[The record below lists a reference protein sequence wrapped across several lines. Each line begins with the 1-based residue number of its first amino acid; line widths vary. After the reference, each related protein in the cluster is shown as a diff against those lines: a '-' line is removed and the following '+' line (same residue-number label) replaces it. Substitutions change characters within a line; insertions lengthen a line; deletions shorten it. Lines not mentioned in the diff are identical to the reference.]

1 MWKVYKYTLI
11 DLARNKFVGGWLLL
25 LMAISFGLFQL
36 EDEPVKAMLSLSQ
49 VLLALVPLVASVF
62 SIVYLYDALEF
73 TELLAVQ
80 PLHRSKIIGGQV
92 LALGSALVLGAVVG
106 AGVPLLVFHTTG
118 ASVTLLL
125 ACIMLTLVF
134 TAIGTLIAIKNREKA
149 RGVGLGLVVWFL
161 FVLVYDAILL
171 WIMYAFS
178 DYPIEPWIVPL
189 AALDP
194 IDLGRI
200 MVMLKVDLAAMMGYT
215 GAVYEKF
222 FGSMMGIVLALTAL
236 AAWVAVPS
244 AFAFRAFRRKDF

>member
-25 LMAISFGLFQL
+25 LLAISFGLFQL
-36 EDEPVKAMLSLSQ
+36 EDQPLKAMLSLTQ
-49 VLLALVPLVASVF
+49 VLLALVPLVASIF
-62 SIVYLYDALEF
+62 SIVYLYDAMEF

-80 PLHRSKIIGGQV
+80 PLHRSKILGGQM
-92 LALGSALVLGAVVG
+92 LALGTALVLGTWIG
-106 AGVPLLVFHTTG
+106 AGIPLMIFQAGSAAFTLV
-118 ASVTLLL
+118 L
-125 ACIMLTLVF
+125 ACTMLTLVF
-134 TAIGTLIAIKNREKA
+134 TAMGALIAFKNREKA

-222 FGSMMGIVLALTAL
+222 FGSMAGTFLALGAL
-236 AAWVAVPS
+236 VAWVAVPS
-244 AFAFRAFRRKDF
+244 AWAFKAFQRKDF

>member
-11 DLARNKFVGGWLLL
+11 DLARNKFVLGWTLLL
-25 LMAISFGLFQL
+25 LAISLGLFQL
-36 EDEPVKAMLSLSQ
+36 EDQPVKAMLSLSQ

-62 SIVYLYDALEF
+62 TIVYIYDVMEF

-80 PLHRSKIIGGQV
+80 PLRRSKILGGQMA
-92 LALGSALVLGAVVG
+92 ALGTALVLGAVVG
-106 AGVPLLVFHTTG
+106 AGIPLMLFLPGG
-118 ASVTLLL
+118 ASLTLIL
-125 ACIMLTLVF
+125 ACVMLTLVF
-134 TAIGTLIAIKNREKA
+134 VAIGSLIAIKNREKA

-161 FVLVYDAILL
+161 FVLVYDAVLL
-171 WIMYAFS
+171 WVMFAFS

-200 MVMLKVDLAAMMGYT
+200 MVLLKVDLAAMMGYS

-222 FGSMMGIVLALTAL
+222 FGNVRGIIIALVAL
-236 AAWVAVPS
+236 LAWVAVPS
-244 AFAFRAFRRKDF
+244 SFAFRAFRKKDL

>member
-1 MWKVYKYTLI
+1 MLKVYKYTLI

-25 LMAISFGLFQL
+25 LLAITLGLFQL
-36 EDEPVKAMLSLSQ
+36 EDQPVKAMLSLSQ

-62 SIVYLYDALEF
+62 SIVYQYDAMEF

-80 PLHRSKIIGGQV
+80 PLHRSKILGGQV
-92 LALGSALVLGAVVG
+92 LALATALVLGALAG
-106 AGVPLLVFHTTG
+106 AGIPLMLFHPGG
-118 ASVTLLL
+118 ASLTLLL

-134 TAIGTLIAIKNREKA
+134 TAIGALIAIRNREKA

-171 WIMYAFS
+171 WVMFAFS
-178 DYPIEPWIVPL
+178 DYPIEPLIVPL

-200 MVMLKVDLAAMMGYT
+200 MVLLKVDLAAMMGYS

-222 FGSMMGIVLALTAL
+222 FGSARGILLALAAL
-236 AAWVAVPS
+236 MAWVAVP
-244 AFAFRAFRRKDF
+244 AALGFRAFSRKDF

>member
-25 LMAISFGLFQL
+25 LLAISLGLFQL
-36 EDEPVKAMLSLSQ
+36 EDQPVKAMLSLSQ

-62 SIVYLYDALEF
+62 TIVYLYDATDF

-80 PLHRSKIIGGQV
+80 PLHRSKILGGQV
-92 LALGSALVLGAVVG
+92 MALGTALVLGALLG
-106 AGVPLLVFHTTG
+106 AGIPMMIFLPGG
-118 ASVTLLL
+118 ASATLLL

-134 TAIGTLIAIKNREKA
+134 TAIGALIAIRNREKA

-161 FVLVYDAILL
+161 FVLVYDAVLL
-171 WIMYAFS
+171 WVMFAFS
-178 DYPIEPWIVPL
+178 DYPIEPLIVPL

-200 MVMLKVDLAAMMGYT
+200 MVMLKVDLAAMMGYS

-222 FGSMMGIVLALTAL
+222 FGSMRGILIALFAL
-236 AAWVAVPS
+236 AAWVLLPA
-244 AFAFRAFRRKDF
+244 ALAFRSFRRKDF

>member
-36 EDEPVKAMLSLSQ
+36 EDQPVKAMLSLSQ

-62 SIVYLYDALEF
+62 SIVYIYDALEF

-80 PLHRSKIIGGQV
+80 PLHRYKILGGQV
-92 LALGSALVLGAVVG
+92 LALGTALVLGALVG
-106 AGVPLLVFHTTG
+106 AGLPLMIFYPDG
-118 ASVTLLL
+118 ASITLLL
-125 ACIMLTLVF
+125 ACVMLTLVF
-134 TAIGTLIAIKNREKA
+134 TAIGALIAIKNREKA

-222 FGSMMGIVLALTAL
+222 FGGMMGILLAFGALTA
-236 AAWVAVPS
+236 WVGVPA
-244 AFAFRAFRRKDF
+244 AFAFKAFRRKDF

>member
-11 DLARNKFVGGWLLL
+11 DLARNKFVLGWTLLL
-25 LMAISFGLFQL
+25 LAISLGLFQL
-36 EDEPVKAMLSLSQ
+36 EDQPVKAMLSLSQ

-62 SIVYLYDALEF
+62 TIVYLYDAMEF

-80 PLHRSKIIGGQV
+80 PLRRSKILGGQMA
-92 LALGSALVLGAVVG
+92 ALGTALVLGALVG
-106 AGVPLLVFHTTG
+106 TGIPLMLFLPGG
-118 ASVTLLL
+118 ASLTLLL
-125 ACIMLTLVF
+125 ACVMLTLVF
-134 TAIGTLIAIKNREKA
+134 VAIGSLIAIKNREKA

-161 FVLVYDAILL
+161 FVLVYDAVLL
-171 WIMYAFS
+171 WVMFAFS

-200 MVMLKVDLAAMMGYT
+200 MVLLKVDLAAMMGYS

-222 FGSMMGIVLALTAL
+222 FGNVRGILVALLALG
-236 AAWVAVPS
+236 AWVALPS
-244 AFAFRAFRRKDF
+244 AFAFRAFRRKDL

>member
-11 DLARNKFVGGWLLL
+11 DLARNKFVLGWTLLL
-25 LMAISFGLFQL
+25 LAISLGLFQL
-36 EDEPVKAMLSLSQ
+36 EDQPVKAMLSLSQ

-62 SIVYLYDALEF
+62 TIVYIYDVMEF

-80 PLHRSKIIGGQV
+80 PLRRSKILCGQMA
-92 LALGSALVLGAVVG
+92 ALGTALVLGALVG
-106 AGVPLLVFHTTG
+106 AGIPLLIFLPGG
-118 ASVTLLL
+118 ASVTLIL

-134 TAIGTLIAIKNREKA
+134 VAIGSLIAIKNREKA

-161 FVLVYDAILL
+161 FVLVYDALLL
-171 WIMYAFS
+171 WIMFAFS

-200 MVMLKVDLAAMMGYT
+200 MVLLKVDLAAMMGYS
-215 GAVYEKF
+215 GAVYEQF
-222 FGSMMGIVLALTAL
+222 FGTLRGILVAL
-236 AAWVAVPS
+236 AALMVWVAAPS
-244 AFAFRAFRRKDF
+244 MFAFRAFRRKDL

>member
-11 DLARNKFVGGWLLL
+11 DLARNKFVLGWTLLL
-25 LMAISFGLFQL
+25 LAISLGLFQL
-36 EDEPVKAMLSLSQ
+36 EDQPVKAMLSLSQ

-62 SIVYLYDALEF
+62 TIVYLYDAMEF

-80 PLHRSKIIGGQV
+80 PLRRSKILGGQMA
-92 LALGSALVLGAVVG
+92 ALGTALLLGALVGTG
-106 AGVPLLVFHTTG
+106 IPLMLFLPGG
-118 ASVTLLL
+118 ASLTLIL
-125 ACIMLTLVF
+125 ACVMLTLVF
-134 TAIGTLIAIKNREKA
+134 VAIGSLIAIKNREKA

-161 FVLVYDAILL
+161 FVLVYDAVLL
-171 WIMYAFS
+171 WVMFAFS

-200 MVMLKVDLAAMMGYT
+200 MVLLKVDLAAMMGYS

-222 FGSMMGIVLALTAL
+222 FGNVRGILVALLALG
-236 AAWVAVPS
+236 AWVALPS
-244 AFAFRAFRRKDF
+244 AFASRAFRRKDL

>member
-25 LMAISFGLFQL
+25 LLAITAGLFQL
-36 EDEPVKAMLSLSQ
+36 EDQAVKAMLSLSQ
-49 VLLALVPLVASVF
+49 VLLALVPLVSCIFA
-62 SIVYLYDALEF
+62 IVYLYDALEF

-80 PLHRSKIIGGQV
+80 PLHRSKILGGQM
-92 LALGSALVLGAVVG
+92 LALSTALVLGVIVG
-106 AGVPLLVFHTTG
+106 AGIPLLLFLPDA
-118 ASVTLLL
+118 ASLTLLL
-125 ACIMLTLVF
+125 AAVMLTLVF
-134 TAIGTLIAIKNREKA
+134 TAIGALIAIKNREKA
-149 RGVGLGLVVWFL
+149 RGVGLGLVIWFL
-161 FVLVYDAILL
+161 FVLVYDAVLL

-200 MVMLKVDLAAMMGYT
+200 MVLLKVDLAAMMGYS
-215 GAVYEKF
+215 GAIYEKF
-222 FGSMMGIVLALTAL
+222 FGNLRGILVALLAL

-244 AFAFRAFRRKDF
+244 MVAFRAFRRKDF

>member
-11 DLARNKFVGGWLLL
+11 DLARNKFVLGWTLLL
-25 LMAISFGLFQL
+25 LAISLGLFQL
-36 EDEPVKAMLSLSQ
+36 EDQPVKSMLSLSQ

-62 SIVYLYDALEF
+62 TIVYLYDAMEF

-80 PLHRSKIIGGQV
+80 PLRRSKILGGQMG
-92 LALGSALVLGAVVG
+92 ALGTALVLGALVG
-106 AGVPLLVFHTTG
+106 AGIPLMLFLPGG
-118 ASVTLLL
+118 ASLTLLL
-125 ACIMLTLVF
+125 ACVMLTLVF
-134 TAIGTLIAIKNREKA
+134 VAIGSLIAIKNREKA

-161 FVLVYDAILL
+161 FVLVYDAVLL
-171 WIMYAFS
+171 WVMFAFS

-200 MVMLKVDLAAMMGYT
+200 MVLLKVDLAAMMGYS

-222 FGSMMGIVLALTAL
+222 FGNVRGILVAL
-236 AAWVAVPS
+236 AALIAWVALPS
-244 AFAFRAFRRKDF
+244 SFAFRAFRRKDL

>member
-11 DLARNKFVGGWLLL
+11 DLARNKFVLGWTLLL
-25 LMAISFGLFQL
+25 LAISLGLFQL
-36 EDEPVKAMLSLSQ
+36 EDQPVKAMLSLSQ

-62 SIVYLYDALEF
+62 TIVYLYDAMEF

-80 PLHRSKIIGGQV
+80 PLRRSKILGGQMA
-92 LALGSALVLGAVVG
+92 ALGTALLLGTLMG
-106 AGVPLLVFHTTG
+106 TGIPLMLFLPGG
-118 ASVTLLL
+118 ASLTLIL
-125 ACIMLTLVF
+125 ACVMLTLVF
-134 TAIGTLIAIKNREKA
+134 VAIGSLIAIKNREKA

-161 FVLVYDAILL
+161 FVLVYDAVLL
-171 WIMYAFS
+171 WVMFAFS

-200 MVMLKVDLAAMMGYT
+200 MVLLKVDLAAMMGYS

-222 FGSMMGIVLALTAL
+222 FGNVRGILVALLALG
-236 AAWVAVPS
+236 AWVALPS
-244 AFAFRAFRRKDF
+244 AFAFRAFRRKDL

>member
-11 DLARNKFVGGWLLL
+11 DLARNKFVGGWMLLL
-25 LMAISFGLFQL
+25 LGISFGLFQL
-36 EDEPVKAMLSLSQ
+36 EDQPVKAMLSLSQ

-62 SIVYLYDALEF
+62 SIVYLYDAMEF

-80 PLHRSKIIGGQV
+80 PLRRSKILGGQM
-92 LALGSALVLGAVVG
+92 LALGTALVIGVLAG
-106 AGVPLLVFHTTG
+106 AGIPLLAFLPDG
-118 ASVTLLL
+118 ASLTLLL
-125 ACIMLTLVF
+125 SALMLTLVF
-134 TAIGTLIAIKNREKA
+134 VAIGALIAIRNREKA

-161 FVLVYDAILL
+161 FVLVYDAVLL
-171 WIMYAFS
+171 WVMFAFS

-200 MVMLKVDLAAMMGYT
+200 MVLLKVDLSAMMGYS

-222 FGSMMGIVLALTAL
+222 FGSMRGILIALFAL
-236 AAWVAVPS
+236 AAWVLLPA
-244 AFAFRAFRRKDF
+244 ALAFRSFRRKDF

>member
-11 DLARNKFVGGWLLL
+11 DLARNKFVAGWLLL
-25 LMAISFGLFQL
+25 LLAITMGLFQL
-36 EDEPVKAMLSLSQ
+36 EDQPVKAMLSLSQ

-62 SIVYLYDALEF
+62 TIVYVYDALEF

-80 PLHRSKIIGGQV
+80 PLGRPKILAGQM
-92 LALGSALVLGAVVG
+92 LALGTALVLGVLLG
-106 AGVPLLVFHTTG
+106 AGIPLLAFLPNG
-118 ASVTLLL
+118 ASGTLLL
-125 ACIMLTLVF
+125 ACIMLTMVF
-134 TAIGTLIAIKNREKA
+134 TAIGSLIAIKNREKA

-161 FVLVYDAILL
+161 FVLVYDAVLL
-171 WIMYAFS
+171 WIMFAFS

-200 MVMLKVDLAAMMGYT
+200 MVLLKVDLAAMLGYS

-222 FGSMMGIVLALTAL
+222 FGNVQGIAVAMLALG
-236 AAWVAVPS
+236 AWVALP
-244 AFAFRAFRRKDF
+244 AAAAFRAFRKKDF